1 MNLHGELLVCEL
13 RWIVIDI
20 GHGYVD
26 GCGGVEARMTVIRHQ
41 YSQSVMRSMLPIQSH
56 PVNQLSCHKREENT
70 GLE

>member
-20 GHGYVD
+20 GHGYMD